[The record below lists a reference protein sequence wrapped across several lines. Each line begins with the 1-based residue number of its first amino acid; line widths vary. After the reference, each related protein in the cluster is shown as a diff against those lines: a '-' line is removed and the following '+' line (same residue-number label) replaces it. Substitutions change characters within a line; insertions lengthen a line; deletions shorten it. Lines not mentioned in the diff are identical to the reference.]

1 MKIIEKLSDMI
12 DEELGDAEKY
22 VKCAMRHKD
31 DMPELAKL
39 FYSLSTEEM
48 GHMQRLHNAVVQII
62 ADYRKEKG
70 EPPAEMLAV
79 YDYLHNR
86 QIEKAGAVKAMQALY
101 VGT

>member
-1 MKIIEKLSDMI
+1 MNAQLMQ
-12 DEELGDAEKY
+12 
-22 VKCAMRHKD
+22 
-31 DMPELAKL
+31 
-39 FYSLSTEEM
+39 
-48 GHMQRLHNAVVQII
+48 MQRLHNAVVQII